1 MAKCRTSKRAI
12 QPTIS
17 TFHYFNFEELERE
30 RDLWTVVFSP
40 TVGHHYHQGAKKTTR
55 KTNTVWWNGSVLCVH
70 TSLQAMKSY
79 LDKEARIYCF
89 GEEIF
94 PSPQSNQE
102 NQ

>member
-1 MAKCRTSKRAI
+1 M
-12 QPTIS
+12 
-17 TFHYFNFEELERE
+17 ERE
-30 RDLWTVVFSP
+30 RDLRTVVFSR
-40 TVGHHYHQGAKKTTR
+40 TVGHHYHQGAKNTTR